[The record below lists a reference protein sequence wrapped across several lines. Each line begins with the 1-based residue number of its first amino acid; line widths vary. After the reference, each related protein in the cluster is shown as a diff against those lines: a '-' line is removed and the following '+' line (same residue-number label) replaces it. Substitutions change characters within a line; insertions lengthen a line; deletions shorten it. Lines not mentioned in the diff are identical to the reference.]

1 MHRPSASS
9 QIFGTQRSC
18 MIRAQGQRAGST
30 DRCLALA
37 CRGLDDSGRHR
48 DGTGGGRLLARVA
61 AGAPRAASAEPTFV
75 CSRRCV
81 MVDSARRCASWRQ
94 TQCRWIGTKGAH
106 AFGAHGARLEGHV
119 HCCRVVLPCV
129 ACHALCRPCH
139 GACPQVDLAHGPVGD
154 ACAHRWRRRRARPIE
169 QQWRACRAASAC
181 ARVPASHCCS
191 TLHHLRR
198 QGVPRMAGAQSHGLS
213 RGTDLDRGR
222 EHAHAAWGGRAS
234 TSSSPRAHRTRA
246 RLGAAGPLAMPS

>member
-154 ACAHRWRRRRARPIE
+154 ACAHRWRTRRARPIE
-169 QQWRACRAASAC
+169 QQWRACRAASARARSAGLWPHWPWRRRRTGMQSC
-181 ARVPASHCCS
+181 ARWGHRCALV
-191 TLHHLRR
+191 LRR
-198 QGVPRMAGAQSHGLS
+198 RAQQ
-213 RGTDLDRGR
+213 T
-222 EHAHAAWGGRAS
+222 WCVRAS
-234 TSSSPRAHRTRA
+234 ARNRCRSTKRALWSVPSASSR
-246 RLGAAGPLAMPS
+246 